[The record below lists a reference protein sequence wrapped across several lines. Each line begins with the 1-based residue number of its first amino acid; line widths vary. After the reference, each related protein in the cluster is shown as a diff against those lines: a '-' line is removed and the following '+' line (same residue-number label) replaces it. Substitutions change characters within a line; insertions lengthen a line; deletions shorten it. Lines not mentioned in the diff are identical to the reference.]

1 MILKIVEGLLSTIHL
16 MYNNHFKQTIGKIIE
31 IPNLTEEDPRLVEK
45 VRVLNFF
52 RFLLF
57 SRWWSFSSISVWI
70 AKLVICFFLISDTN
84 LNLKIIKGRWGIWIF
99 VFSVV
104 FWCFR
109 DFDLNDFQS
118 GMVILRIG
126 KYYFLLLTM
135 LCDWTIICKWQF
147 W

>member
-57 SRWWSFSSISVWI
+57 SR
-70 AKLVICFFLISDTN
+70 
-84 LNLKIIKGRWGIWIF
+84 
-99 VFSVV
+99 
-104 FWCFR
+104 
-109 DFDLNDFQS
+109 
-118 GMVILRIG
+118 
-126 KYYFLLLTM
+126 
-135 LCDWTIICKWQF
+135 
-147 W
+147 